1 MYHISNIFLVKR
13 SSESFLLSTLLLY
26 LALIFLSF
34 FNNSSFAQT
43 GPGGVGSTDGSSTL
57 EYWIDASNQSL
68 AFLGVLDEIYDL
80 SGNGVDNVI
89 IGNPL
94 LQENVV
100 NGRNSINFNG
110 FDQQIRTN
118 IFINAALYPNLTIV
132 AVYRPAVV
140 YAGSVWGEYNSNFD
154 GRFLTDNNLLPT
166 TTNFVGPGYDPETT
180 AHPSNTISGL
190 FNANTWSITSVIFRE
205 DVTNGTDVRING
217 QLATSFSSNHN
228 PGTFN
233 SFTVGSG
240 APSNLINPPF
250 YFNGDI
256 AEILVFSE
264 ALDDLEALIIENYLS
279 AKYNIPLA
287 DNDLYFG
294 DDFGYD
300 SDVAGI
306 GQTIISNSIT
316 MARGTGAVQI
326 SNPTNLDNEE
336 FLFWG
341 HNNGTIEA
349 DEFSDI
355 PLGVEARSNRIWYVN
370 EVNAVGNPTEIG
382 DLDITFEL
390 ANLGSINADD
400 LVLLIDNDGGGF
412 NNANLITGAT
422 GLGNNLYQFQN
433 VSTIDNESRFTIGTS
448 DVSTTPLPVELID
461 FTITE
466 QNENCLLFEWTT
478 AFEFDNDY
486 FMILESEDAIN
497 WYSIKKI
504 KGIGTSANQAN
515 YNLYNCGNYFEGLK
529 YFKLVQ
535 VDFDGRASDLK
546 INSHFFHDD
555 IELKIYPN
563 PADDYVRIIAND
575 LKLIKIYDS
584 KLTHIK
590 TVNEN
595 YLIKINDLTDGIY
608 WFQIHLVD
616 KIITK
621 KLIKNTK
628 IENEHK

>member
-1 MYHISNIFLVKR
+1 MYNTDTLKIK
-13 SSESFLLSTLLLY
+13 STLIFSLNQLHFKI
-26 LALIFLSF
+26 LIFLTF
-34 FNNSSFAQT
+34 LNITTYAQT
-43 GPGGVGSTDGSSTL
+43 GPGGIGSTDGASTL
-57 EYWIDASNQSL
+57 EYWIDASNQSD
-68 AFLGVLDEIYDL
+68 AIVGVLNEIYDL

-140 YAGSVWGEYNSNFD
+140 YSGSVWGEYNSNFD

-217 QLATSFSSNHN
+217 QLATTFTSDHN
-228 PGTFN
+228 PGAFN

-240 APSNLINPPF
+240 GPSNLINPPF

-264 ALDDLEALIIENYLS
+264 ALNDLEALIIENYLS

-326 SNPTNLDNEE
+326 SNPTNLDNGE

-341 HNNGTIEA
+341 HNNGALEA
-349 DEFSDI
+349 DDFSDV

-370 EVNAVGNPTEIG
+370 EVDATGNTTDIGEIN
-382 DLDITFEL
+382 ITFEL
-390 ANLGSINADD
+390 SNLGSINPED
-400 LVLLIDNDGGGF
+400 LVLLVDSDGGDF
-412 NNANLITGAT
+412 DNSTLITGAT
-422 GLGNNLYQFQN
+422 DLGNNLYQFQN
-433 VSTIDNESRFTIGTS
+433 LSIIANESRFTIGTS
-448 DVSTTPLPVELID
+448 NVSNTPLPIELIY

-466 QNENCLLFEWTT
+466 ENENCLLFEWNT
-478 AFEFDNDY
+478 AFEIDNDY
-486 FMILESEDAIN
+486 FMILESEDSFN
-497 WYSIKKI
+497 WQNIKII
-504 KGIGTSANQAN
+504 KGGGTTDNQVN
-515 YNLYNCGNYFEGLK
+515 YNFYYCGNYFEGLK
-529 YFKLVQ
+529 YYKLVQ
-535 VDFDGRASDLK
+535 VDFDGTESDLK
-546 INSHFFHDD
+546 INSHYFHNE
-555 IELKIYPN
+555 IGVKIYPN
-563 PADDYVRIIAND
+563 PSDEYVRIIAKD
-575 LKLIKIYDS
+575 LKLVKIYDS

-628 IENEHK
+628 IENEH